1 MVRGPVKD
9 ASPRISST
17 CAFASLFSPALAKAA
32 NDGALSLANPPH
44 VDGDWSDIDAIVTA
58 AARQIGHAR
67 TGHHG
72 FSWSATAI
80 DTSAADILALDQ
92 RSLLSRF
99 GKRPGQGIA
108 ALPRADDDGVKT
120 FRHTP
125 PMMQQESNGP
135 RFLPAGDNE
144 KATADSRQVLQ

>member
-1 MVRGPVKD
+1 MFAPDQLHVRV
-9 ASPRISST
+9 RQ
-17 CAFASLFSPALAKAA
+17 SLLAALAKAA
-32 NDGALSLANPPH
+32 NDSALSLANPPH
-44 VDGDWSDIDAIVTA
+44 VDGDWSDVDPIVTA
-58 AARQIGHAR
+58 AARQIGHPR
-67 TGHHG
+67 TGYDG

-108 ALPRADDDGVKT
+108 ACPEPMMMASKLSV
-120 FRHTP
+120 HTP